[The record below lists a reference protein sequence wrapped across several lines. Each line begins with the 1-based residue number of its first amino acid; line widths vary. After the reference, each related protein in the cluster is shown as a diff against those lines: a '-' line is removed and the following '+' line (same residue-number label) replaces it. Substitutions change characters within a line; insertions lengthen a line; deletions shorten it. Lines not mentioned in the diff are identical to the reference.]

1 MSLFIPTQNIK
12 LLFVVSSDI
21 LLDVVKQKNGLL
33 DKKFRMIVPP
43 LFLPSQPPFS
53 PRKFP
58 QLLVTKAR
66 TKNVSA
72 KKKTLLVGPSDRI
85 GANYTPS
92 AKHLVL
98 KTIRKRR
105 KRSVSRMPHIARLVY
120 QYCQA
125 KSNSQNPL
133 NNQSTKVQLILSMP
147 SRKLIITQ
155 GVPIFSLCIFSI
167 AHQRE

>member
-1 MSLFIPTQNIK
+1 MSLFIPTQHIK
-12 LLFVVSSDI
+12 LLFVVSSET

-33 DKKFRMIVPP
+33 EEKFRMIVPP
-43 LFLPSQPPFS
+43 LSLHSQQPF
-53 PRKFP
+53 PLRKFP

-105 KRSVSRMPHIARLVY
+105 KRSVSRMPHIARSETE
-120 QYCQA
+120 
-125 KSNSQNPL
+125 K
-133 NNQSTKVQLILSMP
+133 
-147 SRKLIITQ
+147 
-155 GVPIFSLCIFSI
+155 
-167 AHQRE
+167 